1 MVDSM
6 LKSSYSLAI
15 ENEDETGNQGLDI
28 KQD

>member
-1 MVDSM
+1 MIDSM

-15 ENEDETGNQGLDI
+15 ENEDEIGNQGLDI